1 MIRLPP
7 SSTRT
12 DTLLPYP
19 TLFGSVGEEVVVCV
33 LEAAL
38 HAGEDVAGGQR
49 REHRGH
55 RRLAHLAALARA
67 VASDELA
74 EGADAGDP
82 HDVEQLG
89 AGHGEVAAEVTHD
102 GAPRCGEALVDEL
115 LEDRDA
121 RPTSGAGLGAR
132 LDRRHLL
139 VAGVDRGAH
148 DAGRDVVTRS
158 EEHTSELQ

>member
-1 MIRLPP
+1 MRISDW
-7 SSTRT
+7 SS
-12 DTLLPYP
+12 D
-19 TLFGSVGEEVVVCV
+19 VCS
-33 LEAAL
+33 
-38 HAGEDVAGGQR
+38 
-49 REHRGH
+49 
-55 RRLAHLAALARA
+55 
-67 VASDELA
+67 SDL
-74 EGADAGDP
+74 DAGDP

-148 DAGRDVVTRS
+148 DAGRDVVTRARS
-158 EEHTSELQ
+158 EEHTSELQSLMRISYAVFCLKKKNITTQHITPFIINQLNLIQHK